1 MVSVLMK
8 KLAIAAV
15 AGAVMVSA
23 SGCSLVSSGKR
34 IIRVSHAQSET
45 HPEHLGMLA
54 FKEYVEEHLGDKY
67 EVQIFPNEILGSA
80 QKAIELTQTGAID
93 FVIAGTAN
101 LETFAD
107 VYEIFSMPYLFDS
120 EEVYR
125 SVMEDTDYMEN
136 IYKST
141 DEAGFRVV
149 TWYNAGTRNFYAKT
163 PINTPDD
170 LKGKKI
176 RVQQSPA
183 SVDMV
188 NAFGAAAAPMGFGE
202 VYTAI
207 QQGVIDGAENN
218 ELALTNNK
226 HGEVAKYYTYN
237 KHQMVPDMLVAN
249 LKFLNSLRPEELQV
263 FKEAAA
269 LSTEVELVE
278 WDKSIKEAKQIA
290 AHDMDTMH
298 KLRAA
303 IMKILGVVITL
314 LFILMTLVGTY
325 QIVTR
330 YFFNRPSTISEELL
344 TYSFTWMSLLA
355 SAYVFGKRDH
365 MRMGFMADKLTG
377 PARRY
382 LEVFIDALSFFFAGV
397 VMVYGGIS
405 ITKLTMIQI
414 TASLRISMG
423 WIYIIVPIAGLLIMV
438 FSVMNAADMLH
449 KDFSEPGEAKV

>member
-8 KLAIAAV
+8 KLAITAV

-54 FKEYVEEHLGDKY
+54 FKEYVEERLGDKY

-93 FVIAGTAN
+93 FVVAGTAN

-120 EEVYR
+120 EDVYKT
-125 SVMEDTDYMEN
+125 VMEDSDYMEQV
-136 IYKST
+136 YEST

-163 PINTPDD
+163 PIRTPED

-183 SVDMV
+183 SVSMV
-188 NAFGAAAAPMGFGE
+188 NSFGAAAAPMGFGE

-226 HGEVAKYYTYN
+226 HGEVAKYYSYN

-249 LKFLNSLRPEELQV
+249 LKFLEGLSPEEYQV
-263 FKEAAA
+263 FKDAAA
-269 LSTEVELVE
+269 LSTEVEMKE
-278 WDKSIKEAKQIA
+278 WDKSIEEAKKIA
-290 AHDMDTMH
+290 SEDM
-298 KLRAA
+298 
-303 IMKILGVVITL
+303 GV
-314 LFILMTLVGTY
+314 
-325 QIVTR
+325 
-330 YFFNRPSTISEELL
+330 E
-344 TYSFTWMSLLA
+344 
-355 SAYVFGKRDH
+355 
-365 MRMGFMADKLTG
+365 
-377 PARRY
+377 
-382 LEVFIDALSFFFAGV
+382 FIDVDVDAFKEKVLPLHEKMLNDNPKIRSF
-397 VMVYGGIS
+397 YEY
-405 ITKLTMIQI
+405 IQ
-414 TASLRISMG
+414 TVNEQA
-423 WIYIIVPIAGLLIMV
+423 
-438 FSVMNAADMLH
+438 
-449 KDFSEPGEAKV
+449 KGEE